1 MRAALSVLL
10 AGALPVASGA
20 QPITVRDGT
29 AAPVPVADSGG
40 MIALD
45 ALARALR
52 ARLTAGDG
60 RAALTI
66 GTSIVTVSDGS
77 RFVLVGDRVLVL
89 PVAITQRG
97 GRWLA
102 SRALVTDV
110 LPRTVSGLLFD
121 VDANELRRFG
131 TATASRGTEPAASPR
146 PTPATTAAPSITAP
160 AAAEPNATAPR
171 TLSRRHVVVVDAG
184 HGGRDPGMSGPIG
197 GGPRVQESRITLAVS
212 LALREALVSRGV
224 SVVMTR
230 TRDTLI
236 ALADR
241 GKIANQAKGDLFLS
255 IHVNAANLRWKDPAG
270 ARGFETYFLA
280 EAKTEDERRVAAM
293 ENEVVRFETA
303 AETSS
308 DDPLGFLLRDMAQN
322 EHLRESAEL
331 AQEVQSRIGP
341 VHPGASRGVKQA
353 GFRVLV
359 GAFMP
364 AVLVEIGFGTNPGDA
379 SWMATPARQRELANV
394 LADAVLTYLARYDR
408 KVGVTGGRNP

>member
-1 MRAALSVLL
+1 VTRCALIVLL
-10 AGALPVASGA
+10 ASLPPSMSIA
-20 QPITVRDGT
+20 QSITVRDGT
-29 AAPVPVADSGG
+29 TSPVSLADSAGVV
-40 MIALD
+40 AFD

-52 ARLTAGDG
+52 ARLTVGEG
-60 RAALTI
+60 RAALAI
-66 GTSIVTVSDGS
+66 GSTLVTVTEGS
-77 RFVLVGDRVLVL
+77 RFVVVGDRVVTVPSPVL
-89 PVAITQRG
+89 HTG
-97 GRWLA
+97 DRWLLP
-102 SRALVTDV
+102 RAFVTDV

-121 VDANELRRFG
+121 PEASELRRFG
-131 TATASRGTEPAASPR
+131 AAPVARAPSPPPPRVASAAS
-146 PTPATTAAPSITAP
+146 SAP
-160 AAAEPNATAPR
+160 AVERPAVSEPGASAPR

-184 HGGRDPGMSGPIG
+184 HGGQDPGMSGPIG
-197 GGPRVQESRITLAVS
+197 SGPKVQEKRITLAVS
-212 LALREALVSRGV
+212 LALREALVARGV

-241 GKIANQAKGDLFLS
+241 GKIANQAKGDLFVS
-255 IHVNAANLRWKDPAG
+255 IHVNAANPRWREPGA

-322 EHLRESAEL
+322 EHLRESSEL
-331 AQEVQSRIGP
+331 AQEVQSRIGS
-341 VHPGASRGVKQA
+341 VHPGSSRGVKQA

-379 SWMATPARQRELANV
+379 GWMATPARQKELANV

-408 KVGVTGGRNP
+408 KVGASNGAGR